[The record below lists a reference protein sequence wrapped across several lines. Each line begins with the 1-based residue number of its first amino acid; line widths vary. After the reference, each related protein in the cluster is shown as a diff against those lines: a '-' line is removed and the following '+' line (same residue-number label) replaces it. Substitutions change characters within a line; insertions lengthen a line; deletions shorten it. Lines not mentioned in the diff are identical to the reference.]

1 MLTAE
6 KSECL
11 TKRLVDPVSLHASL
25 GAEGAKER
33 CVGLQ
38 TTVLVTVSLGTSFLN
53 PRCHKCTMDPP
64 ATEV

>member
-1 MLTAE
+1 MTVEA
-6 KSECL
+6 SECL

-33 CVGLQ
+33 CVGL
-38 TTVLVTVSLGTSFLN
+38 VRVSLGTSFLN
-53 PRCHKCTMDPP
+53 PRCHKRTMDPP